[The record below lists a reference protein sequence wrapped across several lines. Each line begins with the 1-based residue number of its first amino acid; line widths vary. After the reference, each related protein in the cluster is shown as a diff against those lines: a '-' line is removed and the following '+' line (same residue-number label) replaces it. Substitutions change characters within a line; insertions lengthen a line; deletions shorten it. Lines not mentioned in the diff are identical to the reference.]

1 MSTIEDITSMIYI
14 KELFLIEKIN
24 IKMQRS
30 IIIIIIIIIRWA
42 FDDEINFE

>member
-30 IIIIIIIIIRWA
+30 IIIIIIIRWA